1 MRKSITSRYFAA
13 TAVILISSII
23 MLGTTFLGFA
33 VRYFRNESVKNLCVI
48 VRTVSTLI
56 EKFENKEYPYPE
68 NEEEAIK
75 LITIEQ
81 WAQQLAWQAGSI
93 ADADIFI
100 TDNDGNTVV
109 CSEGENCRH
118 FKYTLPQR
126 FVQKALDDGEAVD
139 FHLLQSVYGD
149 GYYIAAVPLTINGK
163 TAGIVCAAA
172 EAEYLKGYVADLFSA
187 FFVASGIMLLI
198 SSILSIVLTGRLTT
212 PIRKI
217 SEAAKRFGKGD
228 FTARVKTEGDDEIAQ
243 LAATFNDMATS
254 LEAIDKSRQS
264 FMGNIAHELRT
275 PMTTIKGFVDGMLDG
290 VIPPEDYN
298 HYLEIVSAEIGR
310 LTRMIKT
317 MLDISKLEAGEYVI
331 NAESYDI
338 WDTVTSALFTSEKRL
353 EENHIGIL
361 GFAPNRT
368 LVYADPDI
376 VYQVFYNILDNA
388 IKFTNDGGT
397 ITLNITEDE
406 NEVTV
411 SVKNTGQGI
420 SEEALPHVF
429 DRFYKEDKSRGLHAG
444 GSGLGMNICKVLITR
459 SGGRIWVNSVQDEY
473 AEFCFTLPKGE
484 APKPQPKRRRSPANI
499 VFKEK

>member
-13 TAVILISSII
+13 TAVILISSVII
-23 MLGTTFLGFA
+23 LGTTFLAFA
-33 VRYFRNESVKNLCVI
+33 VRYFRNESVNNLCVV
-48 VRTVSTLI
+48 VRTAATLI
-56 EKFENKEYPYPE
+56 EKFENREYPYPVDDE
-68 NEEEAIK
+68 KAAE
-75 LITIEQ
+75 LITLEQ
-81 WAQQLAWQAGSI
+81 WTQQLAWQAGSL

-100 TDNDGNTVV
+100 TDSEGNTLV

-118 FKYTLPQR
+118 FKYKLPQR
-126 FVQKALDDGEAVD
+126 FIQEAANKGEAVD
-139 FHLLQSVYGD
+139 FSLLQSVYGD
-149 GYYIAAVPLTINGK
+149 GYYIAAAPLSLNDGQ
-163 TAGIVCAAA
+163 GVVCAAA
-172 EAEYLKGYVADLFSA
+172 EAKYLKGYVADLFSA

-198 SSILSIVLTGRLTT
+198 SSILSIVLTGRVTT

-217 SEAAKRFGKGD
+217 SEAAKSFGKGD
-228 FTARVKTEGDDEIAQ
+228 FTARVPAEGDDEIAQ

-254 LEAIDKSRQS
+254 LEAIDQSRRS

-275 PMTTIKGFVDGMLDG
+275 PMTTIKGFIDGMLDG
-290 VIPPEDYN
+290 VIPPEDYK
-298 HYLEIVSAEIGR
+298 HYLEIVSAETGR

-331 NAESYDI
+331 NAETYDI
-338 WDTVTSALFTSEKRL
+338 WDTVTSALFGAEKRL

-388 IKFTNDGGT
+388 IKFTNNGGT

-444 GSGLGMNICKVLITR
+444 GSGLGMNISKVLITR
-459 SGGRIWVNSVQDEY
+459 SGGRIWAQSVQDEY
-473 AEFCFTLPKGE
+473 AEFFFTLPKGE
-484 APKPQPKRRRSPANI
+484 APKPQAKRRRGAANI
-499 VFKEK
+499 VSKEK